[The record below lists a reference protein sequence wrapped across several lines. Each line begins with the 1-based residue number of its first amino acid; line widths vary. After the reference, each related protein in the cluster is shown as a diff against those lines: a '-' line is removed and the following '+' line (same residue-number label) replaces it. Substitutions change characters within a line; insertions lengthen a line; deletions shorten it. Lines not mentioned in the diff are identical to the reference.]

1 MSTLSSII
9 RNTTLSVAA
18 AGLTTLSAVS
28 FIDYQFNDDN
38 GTQVKNGGAVDGAT
52 AGGQGGSWNF
62 GMATV
67 QAGNLNYGYTS
78 FYKYQSVDGGTGT
91 TNYRAYTLNNAITA
105 ANYSTYTLEIS
116 IPKYDIRQ
124 NWDPNNAS
132 AAAKGIYFGIQ
143 ETTTGAKDEAIIG
156 FQTTGTNGTQA
167 YASTSTQSGQ
177 GGDISGAFSTL
188 SGAGFDGGAAD
199 GHPATPV
206 RFANSSANNPGIVLR
221 ITGDLST
228 GAFTASAQDTNN
240 QTWVDILTGSGLTS
254 IASFRIAAKSPTVG
268 SWGGAGAGQ
277 TTDPTVGGTSGDYFN
292 LDYIT
297 LDATAIPEPG
307 TFALIAGFL
316 ALSFVAIR
324 RRKA

>member
-1 MSTLSSII
+1 MSTLFSII

-18 AGLTTLSAVS
+18 AGLITLSAES
-28 FIDYQFNDDN
+28 FIDYQFNDAN
-38 GTQVKNGGAVDGAT
+38 GTQVKNTDGAVDGAT
-52 AGGQGGSWNF
+52 AGGQGGTWNF
-62 GMATV
+62 SMAKV
-67 QAGNLNYGYTS
+67 QNGHLNYGYTNS
-78 FYKYQSVDGGTGT
+78 FKYTGVDSGTGT
-91 TNYRAYTLNNAITA
+91 TNYRTYSLTNAITA
-105 ANYSTYTLEIS
+105 ANYSTYTLEVS

-124 NWDPNNAS
+124 NWDPNNTS
-132 AAAKGIYFGIQ
+132 AAAKGIYFGLQ
-143 ETTTGAKDEAIIG
+143 ETTTGEKDEAIIG

-167 YASTSTQSGQ
+167 YASTNGT
-177 GGDISGAFSTL
+177 GDISGAFSTV

-206 RFANSSANNPGIVLR
+206 RFANSTANNPGILLR

-240 QTWVDILTGSGLTS
+240 QAWVDILTGSGLTQIS
-254 IASFRIAAKSPTVG
+254 SFRIAAKTPSVG
-268 SWGGAGAGQ
+268 SWGAAGAGE
-277 TTDPTVGGTSGDYFN
+277 TTDPTVSGTPGDYFN
-292 LDYIT
+292 LDYVT

-316 ALSFVAIR
+316 AFSFVAIR